1 MEKSFHSGMID
12 TEELQTAY
20 KRNFNLPFP
29 KHPKVDR
36 ALRDCFADLT
46 LIDGRVGATVKML
59 LDGDKTLREWFVVNE
74 DYNSR
79 LEAAK
84 PQDPEALKE
93 WQAMKSYKQELD
105 KLAKMALAYY
115 DQKYGKA

>member
-1 MEKSFHSGMID
+1 LGDLFA
-12 TEELQTAY
+12 EL
-20 KRNFNLPFP
+20 
-29 KHPKVDR
+29 V
-36 ALRDCFADLT
+36 
-46 LIDGRVGATVKML
+46 LIDDGIAGAVTQLLNGRKIN
-59 LDGDKTLREWFVVNE
+59 REWLLVDE

-79 LEAAK
+79 LEAVK

>member
-1 MEKSFHSGMID
+1 MIKVLLD
-12 TEELQTAY
+12 AYENFGAVFPRPPRHFDKEHDLYAEL
-20 KRNFNLPFP
+20 
-29 KHPKVDR
+29 DM
-36 ALRDCFADLT
+36 ADDAVRGPTLT
-46 LIDGRVGATVKML
+46 L
-59 LDGDKTLREWFVVNE
+59 LDGEKPRKREWLLVNE
-74 DYNSR
+74 GLNER

-105 KLAKMALAYY
+105 KLAKVALAYY